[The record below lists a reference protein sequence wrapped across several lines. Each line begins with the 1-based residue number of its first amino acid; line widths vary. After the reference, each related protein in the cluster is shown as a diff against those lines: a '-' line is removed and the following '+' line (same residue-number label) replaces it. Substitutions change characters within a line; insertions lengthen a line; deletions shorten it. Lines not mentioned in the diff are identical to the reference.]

1 MKVSN
6 RKKFIIDINSIYE
19 QDERLVKVLRKNPAL
34 EKKWL
39 LKMVKDGWIGIIDF
53 WEEEEFIRGDTK

>member
-19 QDERLVKVLRKNPAL
+19 QDERLVKVLRKNPEL

-39 LKMVKDGWIGIIDF
+39 HKMVKDGWIGIIDF
-53 WEEEEFIRGDTK
+53 WEEEEFEKGATQ